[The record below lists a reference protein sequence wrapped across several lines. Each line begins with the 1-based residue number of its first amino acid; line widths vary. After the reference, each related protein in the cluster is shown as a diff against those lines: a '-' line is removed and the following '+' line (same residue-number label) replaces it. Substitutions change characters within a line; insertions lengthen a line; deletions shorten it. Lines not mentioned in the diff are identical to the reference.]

1 MLRRTITGLL
11 IVLDTVSRKG
21 TAAMETILVGGLGGG
36 GDSGGALPIALQL
49 NKLGFEVVIASFV
62 GAREKDIHR
71 ARKVTSAL
79 LEITPSSSSPS
90 VRFFEPAVASL
101 GYKTY
106 CICLRESRNA
116 VMEAMKWLINRY
128 KPKAT
133 IHVDMG
139 GDSLLFGDEPY
150 LGSWEEDMLALS
162 IIAKIKKKGLV
173 KTYLAVDVLGGEEG
187 GKIPQQYLAENLVTL
202 MRDGAYYGYFVPEGK
217 LKEQT
222 LEKLSKLLT
231 ISQSAMLSLYL
242 DSLRG
247 FVGMKEYHV
256 LYLQGKYAVKD
267 YYKYHFFFDPE
278 KVCKRSKLCRQVMR
292 QKSLDKRGV
301 RKKPSLRLE
310 DVIKDMLKR
319 KVNLKELL
327 S

>member
-1 MLRRTITGLL
+1 
-11 IVLDTVSRKG
+11 
-21 TAAMETILVGGLGGG
+21 METILVGGLGG

-49 NKLGFEVVIASFV
+49 NKLGFKVVIASFV
-62 GAREKDIHR
+62 GARERDIHG
-71 ARKVTSAL
+71 ARKVTNAL
-79 LEITPSSSSPS
+79 LEIAPSSSSPS
-90 VRFFEPAVASL
+90 VRFFEPAMASL

-106 CICLRESRNA
+106 CICLRESRNV
-116 VMEAMKWLINRY
+116 VMEAMKWLIDKY

-162 IIAKIKKKGLV
+162 ILAKIKKRGLI
-173 KTYLAVDVLGGEEG
+173 KTYLAVGVLGGEEG

-202 MRDGAYYGYFVPEGK
+202 MRDGAYYGYFVPEGR

-231 ISQSAMLSLYL
+231 ISQSTMLSLYL

-267 YYKYHFFFDPE
+267 YYKYHFFFDTE
-278 KVCKRSKLCRQVMR
+278 KVCRRSKLCRQAMR
-292 QKSLDKRGV
+292 QKKLGQEGSEEEALLKVGGCNKGYVEEKGKLEGASIVKPTTSLTLARSGFH
-301 RKKPSLRLE
+301 S
-310 DVIKDMLKR
+310 I
-319 KVNLKELL
+319 
-327 S
+327 